1 MKAQDFNEGYLHEPK
16 YLAGRFCLPYLFF
29 PRNLE
34 MQLKISVKLHK
45 SNADKFPLGVR

>member
-16 YLAGRFCLPYLFF
+16 YWASRFCLPYFF